1 MPVEI
6 QTLLLAF
13 VVTAGWLDLRARR
26 VPNWLTVSGV
36 IAGIAGNAFFQPHGS
51 LIAMAGIVCALVVY
65 VPLYAL
71 RGMGA
76 GDVKLMA
83 AVGAFAGPSAW
94 IAIFLATALLGG
106 VAALTLIAVKKRV
119 GETFMR
125 MGTILTAVAHKEK
138 PTNLDDSLDIR
149 SERALKMP
157 HGALIASGAMLTILI
172 ARAWN
177 WNW

>member
-13 VVTAGWLDLRARR
+13 VITAGWLDLRMRR

-36 IAGIAGNAFFQPHGS
+36 IAGFAGNAIFQTHGC
-51 LIAMAGIVCALVVY
+51 LIAFAGMACALVVY
-65 VPLYAL
+65 IPLYAL

-83 AVGAFAGPSAW
+83 AVGALAGPSGW

-106 VAALTLIAVKKRV
+106 LAAFTLVAVKKRV
-119 GETFMR
+119 GETYMR
-125 MGTILTAVAHKEK
+125 MSTIVSAVANRRK
-138 PTNLDDSLDIR
+138 PTDFDNSLDIR

-157 HGALIASGAMLTILI
+157 HGALIASGAMLSMLL
-172 ARAWN
+172 ARAGN
-177 WNW
+177 WSW